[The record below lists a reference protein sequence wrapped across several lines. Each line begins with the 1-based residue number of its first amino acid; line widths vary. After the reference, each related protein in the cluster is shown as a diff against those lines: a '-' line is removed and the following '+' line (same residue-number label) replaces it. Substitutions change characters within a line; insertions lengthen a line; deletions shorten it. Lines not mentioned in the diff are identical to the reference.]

1 MTVIRLIKD
10 HQLGYGF
17 SFSRNFNSSDNK
29 AIIAKIKSN
38 GPAEKAGLSIGDEIT
53 EVNRISVKQLS
64 YPEIVELIKESPS
77 FLLLKIAEKVPEYT
91 NSNEAPLPRL
101 IVLSQEAL
109 KSFHF
114 GFYEQGLIISFIQE
128 NGPAEEAG
136 LKLDDRIIE
145 INNINVENMRPQFV
159 LDLLHGDE
167 EKIEILVVNKEYDS
181 YWKNYRAEQGTIT
194 KF

>member
-29 AIIAKIKSN
+29 AIIAKIKTN

-53 EVNRISVKQLS
+53 EINRISVKELS

-91 NSNEAPLPRL
+91 NSNE
-101 IVLSQEAL
+101 
-109 KSFHF
+109 
-114 GFYEQGLIISFIQE
+114 
-128 NGPAEEAG
+128 
-136 LKLDDRIIE
+136 
-145 INNINVENMRPQFV
+145 
-159 LDLLHGDE
+159 
-167 EKIEILVVNKEYDS
+167 VNS
-181 YWKNYRAEQGTIT
+181 NYR
-194 KF
+194 K